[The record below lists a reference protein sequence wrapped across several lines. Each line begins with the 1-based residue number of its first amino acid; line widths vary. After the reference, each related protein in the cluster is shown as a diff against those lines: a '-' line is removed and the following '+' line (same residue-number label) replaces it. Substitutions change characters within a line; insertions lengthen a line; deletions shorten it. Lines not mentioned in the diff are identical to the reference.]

1 LNDIFQANKGDHQV
15 SFDVVEIE
23 KVTKKTEVVPVK
35 EIIPIENDSEI
46 DVDDLDVASE
56 MEVEEETILETVPNI
71 TEENRV
77 VTRLS
82 MPSRKLKIKISK
94 ELLEELERMQINF
107 KLN

>member
-1 LNDIFQANKGDHQV
+1 M
-15 SFDVVEIE
+15 
-23 KVTKKTEVVPVK
+23 
-35 EIIPIENDSEI
+35 IPIENDSEI
-46 DVDDLDVASE
+46 DVDDLDVDSE
-56 MEVEEETILETVPNI
+56 MEVEEESILETIPTV

-94 ELLEELERMQINF
+94 ELLEELEKLQVNF